1 MNQRTIAKNIE
12 IQGKGLHTGKGS
24 NLLLKPAPENTGI
37 VFLRAD
43 QSESVPIPARV
54 DWLDKAERCTA
65 IGKFPNVVM
74 TVEHL
79 LAALYALG
87 ISNVFAEIKGDEV
100 PALDGSAAPFVKFLE
115 EAGIVEQ
122 EEPAAE
128 LIVDKPAWCGRKD
141 SLIFAVPAREL
152 RITYVAKFNH
162 PLVGTQM
169 LELVITPESFKKEIA
184 PSRTFGFWEEVQGL
198 WNRNLALGGDLEN
211 ALLIMENSYSTPLR
225 FKDEVVRHKILDLV
239 GDIAL
244 LGSFVRAHIIAVKGS
259 HSLNMEFLKTLYSKE
274 GADAEHRRGF
284 ENSSS
289 SLSFYFG
296 GQDS

>member
-1 MNQRTIAKNIE
+1 MRQRTIAKNIE

-24 NLLLKPAPENTGI
+24 SLLLKPSPENSGV
-37 VFLRAD
+37 VFLRTD
-43 QSESVPIPARV
+43 QPGSVPIPARI

-79 LAALYALG
+79 MAALYGIG
-87 ISNVFAEIKGDEV
+87 ISNVCVEIKGDEV

-115 EAGIVEQ
+115 DAGIIEQ
-122 EEPAAE
+122 DEPEAE
-128 LIVDKPAWCGRKD
+128 LFVDKPVWCGRKD

-169 LELVITPESFKKEIA
+169 LELAITPESFKKEIA

-211 ALLIMENSYSTPLR
+211 AILIMENSYSTPLR
-225 FKDEVVRHKILDLV
+225 FEDEVVRHKMLDMV

-244 LGSFVRAHIIAVKGS
+244 LGSPLRAHIIAVKGS
-259 HSLNMEFLKTLYSKE
+259 HSLNMEFLKILQSKE
-274 GADAEHRRGF
+274 GADAEHPGDF
-284 ENSSS
+284 KNSSS
-289 SLSFYFG
+289 PVSFYSG
-296 GQDS
+296 GQNS